1 MSTVSSGSSTTE
13 ALGLRPRASSHFE
26 ILKSTA
32 LVGGSQVITI
42 VIGIVRTKAMA
53 FLLGPSGFGLMG
65 LFSSIQDLTQTA
77 AGLGLNSSGVR
88 QIAASA
94 GSPDQGPLAR
104 VAATLKRTSFA
115 AGLLGAIVLV
125 ALAGFVSQVTFGAPD
140 RRDQVAVV
148 GLAVFFTVLAGGYG
162 ALIQGM
168 RRIGDL
174 ARMAVISSLLGTVVA
189 VALIAWLGEAGV
201 VWGLASIAAANFAC
215 AWWFSRRISVPKP
228 VMSRDE
234 FLDEI
239 RPLIGLGVAFMGSSL
254 LIMGCA
260 YAVRILL
267 VNRLGLEATGHYQ
280 AAWTIGGLYTGL
292 ILQAMGSDFYP
303 RLTAVSRDNA
313 RCNRLIN
320 EQASISFLVAG
331 PGILATLIFA
341 PLAIRL
347 FYTAQFLTAVDT
359 LRWLC
364 LGIAVRLIGWPLGF
378 LLLAKGAKGMFF
390 LSDVLWTVTHI
401 TLAAA
406 LTRELGLPGVGVSF
420 LAAYVLQSLVNL
432 GFARRLS
439 GFRWSGSTLQI
450 GVTTMLAVACG
461 FLLTEL
467 LPPAK
472 SMAAGS
478 ILLVVTTAAAAIC
491 LQNLLGV
498 PFWRVSEI
506 RRRLSGSKADL

>member
-1 MSTVSSGSSTTE
+1 MSTVSSGSSITE
-13 ALGLRPRASSHFE
+13 AVGLRPRASSHFE

-32 LVGGSQVITI
+32 LVGGSQIITI
-42 VIGIVRTKAMA
+42 LIGIGRTKAMA

-65 LFSSIQDLTQTA
+65 LFSSIQELTQTA

-88 QIAASA
+88 QIAALA
-94 GSPDQGPLAR
+94 GSQDHGRLAR

-115 AGLLGAIVLV
+115 AGLLGAVVLV
-125 ALAGFVSQVTFGAPD
+125 ALAGFVSRVTFGTPD
-140 RRDQVAVV
+140 HSSQVVVV
-148 GLAVFFTVLAGGYG
+148 GLAVFFSVMAGGYG

-168 RRIGDL
+168 RRLGDL
-174 ARMAVISSLLGTVVA
+174 ARMAVLSSLLGTILA
-189 VALIAWLGEAGV
+189 MTLIAWLGKQGV
-201 VWGLASIAAANFAC
+201 VWGLVSIGAANFAC
-215 AWWFSRRISVPKP
+215 AWWFSRTLRVPRP
-228 VMSRDE
+228 AMSFE
-234 FLDEI
+234 AFFSEI
-239 RPLIGLGVAFMGSSL
+239 RPLLGLGVAFMGSSL

-260 YAVRILL
+260 YGIRLL
-267 VNRLGLEATGHYQ
+267 LLNRLGLEATGLYQ

-292 ILQAMGSDFYP
+292 LLQAMGSDFYP
-303 RLTAVSRDNA
+303 RLTAVSQDNA
-313 RCNRLIN
+313 RCNQLIN

-347 FYTAQFLTAVDT
+347 LYSTQFLTAVDT

-378 LLLAKGAKGMFF
+378 LLLAKGAKGWFF
-390 LSDVLWTVTHI
+390 LSDVAWTAAHI

-406 LTRELGLPGVGVSF
+406 LTSELGLTGVGVSF
-420 LAAYVLQSLVNL
+420 LAAYLLQSFVNF

-439 GFRWSGSTLQI
+439 GFRWSALTLQI
-450 GVTTMLAVACG
+450 GVTAVLAVTCG
-461 FLLTEL
+461 FLLTEM
-467 LPPAK
+467 LPPGK
-472 SMAAGS
+472 SLAAGS
-478 ILLVVTTAAAAIC
+478 LLLVVTTAAAAIC

-506 RRRLSGSKADL
+506 RRRLSGGTADQ